1 MFTKFLTKKYFL
13 IFLLAFFLNGLS
25 LVKDYGFSWDNGI
38 HRLMGFV
45 NLKYISL
52 IFYPDLEKKFP
63 RSKNIPDFN
72 EHPKYNLYG
81 SIFTLPVAI
90 IEIIFEITNNDK
102 SSDNN
107 ENVYYLSCYI
117 IFFIYCISLLILFKT
132 FLFLTKKNILS
143 FLGILCFI
151 SSPRIFA
158 ESFYNI
164 SDIFLLCLVI
174 FTNYF
179 FLKFLS
185 KNKVKNLLLAT
196 LFCAFS
202 IITKPTAGSIAIS
215 FIMIFF
221 ISFIIKKYTFKLFFS
236 NSIKFFLLITIFY
249 VIFFP
254 FLWSN
259 PIENFFILIERLTNF
274 GWHGDIFFFGEL
286 IKGMNA
292 PWYYQIV
299 MFVLTT
305 PGYYVIFFVMLFT
318 YYICSHAKS
327 KKNVYMYY
335 LFINLILIFLLSS
348 IFQNTK
354 YNGWR
359 HIYFVYPFFISII
372 IIMIN
377 KLNIEFQNKN
387 IYVCAIILLILSV
400 VHNTFWIINNH
411 PNQYAY
417 FNNFIKDNHKKFD
430 IDWWGI
436 SNKQVFNYLDQI
448 DKRDKVYIYSDGPS
462 LRSTL
467 VRMNQSVKDK
477 IFITKKIIESNYII
491 TNFISDK
498 DFEKKFIKIHEIK
511 TDQSIIS
518 TIYKVK

>member
-1 MFTKFLTKKYFL
+1 
-13 IFLLAFFLNGLS
+13 
-25 LVKDYGFSWDNGI
+25 
-38 HRLMGFV
+38 
-45 NLKYISL
+45 
-52 IFYPDLEKKFP
+52 
-63 RSKNIPDFN
+63 
-72 EHPKYNLYG
+72 
-81 SIFTLPVAI
+81 
-90 IEIIFEITNNDK
+90 
-102 SSDNN
+102 
-107 ENVYYLSCYI
+107 
-117 IFFIYCISLLILFKT
+117 
-132 FLFLTKKNILS
+132 
-143 FLGILCFI
+143 
-151 SSPRIFA
+151 
-158 ESFYNI
+158 
-164 SDIFLLCLVI
+164 
-174 FTNYF
+174 
-179 FLKFLS
+179 
-185 KNKVKNLLLAT
+185 
-196 LFCAFS
+196 
-202 IITKPTAGSIAIS
+202 
-215 FIMIFF
+215 
-221 ISFIIKKYTFKLFFS
+221 
-236 NSIKFFLLITIFY
+236 
-249 VIFFP
+249 
-254 FLWSN
+254 
-259 PIENFFILIERLTNF
+259 
-274 GWHGDIFFFGEL
+274 
-286 IKGMNA
+286 MNA

-318 YYICSHAKS
+318 YYICLHAKS